1 MAEKARSTF
10 LVDNHR
16 AYSNRRSGKNKCSD
30 GEGIE
35 ARDRDLKKIPLCNGD
50 GQEEEL
56 LCLWGIWTHGLSLQ
70 DQGRTRVADKRRLE
84 YVGGSFERNYKHLND
99 LKEKENLESLD

>member
-1 MAEKARSTF
+1 MTLSVAEKARSTF

-30 GEGIE
+30 GKGIE
-35 ARDRDLKKIPLCNGD
+35 TRDRNPKKIPLCNGD

-56 LCLWGIWTHGLSLQ
+56 LCLWGIWAHGLSLQ
-70 DQGRTRVADKRRLE
+70 KPGK
-84 YVGGSFERNYKHLND
+84 N
-99 LKEKENLESLD
+99 